1 MLDQTTPQLAR
12 LLARGDIS
20 AVELMR
26 ASLARIVA
34 LNPRHNALVNLRD
47 DAALLA
53 EARAS
58 DRRRRAGK
66 ARGVLEGLPTAL
78 KDTAPAKG
86 LPSTSGS
93 PLFRDLVPDF
103 DALSVGR
110 IRAAGAIVVGR
121 SNVPEFG
128 FGSHS
133 YNTVFGTTR
142 NAWDPALSAGGSSG
156 GAAVAVALGMVPLA
170 DGSDVLGS
178 LRNPAA
184 WNNLFGFRPSA
195 GRVPVVP
202 HLDGFWGQFF
212 TEGPMGRT
220 VEELRYL
227 LAVQAGPDSRAPL
240 SLPGDA
246 ALGKASLK
254 VPVKGRRILWLG
266 DLAGHLPF
274 DPGILPLCEK
284 ALAAFRAQGCKV
296 AAGAPALDWE
306 ATWQAFTVLR
316 HYEIGLRY
324 EVIHADPAKRAQ
336 MKPEAQWE
344 CEGFLR
350 LTGAQLAAAAKQ
362 RHALFQAFV
371 PIFETYDAVAMPTA
385 QCFAFPAEWDW
396 PKQVGGRTMDS
407 YHRWMEVTALATM
420 LGCPAA
426 NVPVGFDQGRPMGMQ
441 LIGRPGADLATL
453 QLARAYQEATPWAGM
468 RPPGEPLT

>member
-1 MLDQTTPQLAR
+1 MLDRTSPQLAR
-12 LLARGDIS
+12 MLAKREIS

-26 ASLARIVA
+26 ASLARIAA

-58 DRRRRAGK
+58 DRRLRAGK
-66 ARGVLEGLPTAL
+66 ARGALEGLPTAL

-86 LPSTSGS
+86 LTSTFGS
-93 PLFRDLVPDF
+93 PLFRDFVPDF

-133 YNTVFGTTR
+133 YNTVFGVTR

-156 GAAVAVALGMVPLA
+156 GAAVAVALGMVSLA

-195 GRVPVVP
+195 RRVPVVP
-202 HLDGFWGQFF
+202 HVDGFWGQFY

-220 VEELRYL
+220 VEELRFL
-227 LAVQAGPDSRAPL
+227 LAVQAGPDPRAPL
-240 SLPGDA
+240 ALPADP

-266 DLAGHLPF
+266 DLGGHLPF
-274 DPGILPLCEK
+274 EPGILPLCET
-284 ALAAFRAQGCKV
+284 ALAALRVQGCKV
-296 AAGAPALDWE
+296 SAGAPALDWE
-306 ATWQAFTVLR
+306 AVWQGFLALR

-324 EVIHADPAKRAQ
+324 EAIYADPAKRAQ

-350 LTGAQLAAAAKQ
+350 LTGARLAAAAKQ
-362 RHALFQAFV
+362 RHALFQAFATL
-371 PIFETYDAVAMPTA
+371 FETYDAVAMPTA

-396 PKQVGGRTMDS
+396 PKQVGGRAMDS

-468 RPPGEPLT
+468 RPPA

>member
-1 MLDQTTPQLAR
+1 MLDKTTPQLAR
-12 LLARGDIS
+12 LLARGEIS
-20 AVELMR
+20 ALELMR
-26 ASLARIVA
+26 ASLKRIAA
-34 LNPRHNALVNLRD
+34 LNPRHNALVNLREE
-47 DAALLA
+47 AVLLA

-66 ARGVLEGLPTAL
+66 PRGPLEGLPTAL
-78 KDTAPAKG
+78 KDTAAAKG
-86 LPSTSGS
+86 LPSTHGS
-93 PLFRDLVPDF
+93 PLFRDLVPDY

-184 WNNLFGFRPSA
+184 WNNLFGFRPSM

-202 HLDGFWGQFF
+202 HLDAFWGQLY

-220 VEELRYL
+220 VEELRFL
-227 LAVQAGPDSRAPL
+227 LAVQAGPDSRAPF
-240 SLPGDA
+240 SLAANA

-254 VPVKGRRILWLG
+254 VAVKGQRILWLG
-266 DLAGHLPF
+266 DLGGHLPF
-274 DPGILPLCEK
+274 DAGILPLCET
-284 ALAAFRAQGCKV
+284 ALGAFRAQGCKV
-296 AAGAPALDWE
+296 SAGAPALDWE
-306 ATWQAFTVLR
+306 AIWQAFVALR

-324 EVIHADPAKRAQ
+324 DTIYADPATRAQ

-344 CEGFLR
+344 VAGFRR
-350 LTGAQLAAAAKQ
+350 LSAADLAAAAKQ
-362 RHALFQAFV
+362 RHALFQAFATV
-371 PIFETYDAVAMPTA
+371 FEAYDAVAIPTA

-426 NVPVGFDQGRPMGMQ
+426 NVPVGFDNGRPMGMQ
-441 LIGRPGADLATL
+441 VIGRPGADLATL
-453 QLARAYQEATPWAGM
+453 QLARAYQEATPWADM
-468 RPPGEPLT
+468 RPPT

>member
-1 MLDQTTPQLAR
+1 MLDKTTPQLAR
-12 LLARGDIS
+12 MLARGQIS
-20 AVELMR
+20 ALELMR
-26 ASLARIVA
+26 ASLARIAA
-34 LNPRHNALVNLRD
+34 LNPRYNALVNLRD
-47 DAALLA
+47 EAVLLA

-66 ARGVLEGLPTAL
+66 ARGPFEGLPTAL

-93 PLFRDLVPDF
+93 PLFRDVVPDF

-133 YNTVFGTTR
+133 YNTVFGVTR

-184 WNNLFGFRPSA
+184 WNNLFGFRPST

-202 HLDGFWGQFF
+202 HLDAFWGQLY

-220 VEELRYL
+220 VEELRFL
-227 LAVQAGPDSRAPL
+227 LAVQAGPDPRAPL
-240 SLPGDA
+240 ALPADPSLARAPLRVSVAGR
-246 ALGKASLK
+246 SL
-254 VPVKGRRILWLG
+254 RWLG
-266 DLAGHLPF
+266 DLGGHLAF
-274 DPGILPLCEK
+274 EPGILPLCEK
-284 ALAAFRAQGCKV
+284 ALSAFRAQGCKV
-296 AAGAPALDWE
+296 SAGAPPVDWE
-306 ATWQAFTVLR
+306 ASWQAFVALR

-324 EVIHADPAKRAQ
+324 EAIYADPAKRAQ

-350 LTGAQLAAAAKQ
+350 LSAADLAAAAKQ
-362 RHALFQAFV
+362 RHALFQAFAAL
-371 PIFETYDAVAMPTA
+371 FETCDALAIPTA

-426 NVPVGFDQGRPMGMQ
+426 NVPVGFDNGRPMGMQ
-441 LIGRPGADLATL
+441 IIGRPGADLATL
-453 QLARAYQEATPWAGM
+453 QLARAYQEATPWAAM
-468 RPPGEPLT
+468 RPPA